1 MTIVIEGEDD
11 VLRFENYLKN
21 PQCTKRRI
29 ALILVSD
36 ERVKKLHTPAPEAK
50 Q

>member
-21 PQCTKRRI
+21 PQCTKRGTT
-29 ALILVSD
+29 LILVSD
-36 ERVKKLHTPAPEAK
+36 ERVGKLRTAAK
-50 Q
+50 EEK